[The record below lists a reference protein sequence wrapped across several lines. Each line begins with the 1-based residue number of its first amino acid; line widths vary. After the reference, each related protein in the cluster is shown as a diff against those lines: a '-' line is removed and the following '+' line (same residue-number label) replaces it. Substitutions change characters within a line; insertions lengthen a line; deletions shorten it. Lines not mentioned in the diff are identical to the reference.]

1 MKIFKVLLETVLPIT
16 IVTLF
21 PVGYFFIT
29 DRIFPE
35 PELNNCESCHTST
48 IVYIT
53 YTLLIVTLSSLYQLM
68 LGNRILKKNENSFIL
83 SIGNCIVF
91 AIFFTGIL
99 ALINVFQVERKI
111 EWDFIFAGFIVL
123 FLFGLMFTLS
133 TKICQKIF
141 KDRITVT
148 EKRIAT

>member
-1 MKIFKVLLETVLPIT
+1 MKIFKVLVETVLPIT

-29 DRIFPE
+29 DKIFPE
-35 PELNNCESCHTST
+35 PELKNCESCHIST
-48 IVYIT
+48 ILYLT
-53 YTLLIVTLSSLYQLM
+53 YTLLIVILSSLYQLFF
-68 LGNRILKKNENSFIL
+68 GKRILKKNENSLIL
-83 SIGNCIVF
+83 NIGNCIAF

-99 ALINVFQVERKI
+99 VLINLFQVERKI

-123 FLFGLMFTLS
+123 FLFGLMFTVS

-141 KDRITVT
+141 KVRISD
-148 EKRIAT
+148 